1 MFLFSPTLK
10 KTLQMKFAPFHFLI
24 RGQLKLYYLQGCV
37 ENVINKV
44 CSLLFAFPRTIVI
57 VNYLQ
62 AQEVWM
68 ELELFLFYNFRYLHI
83 QYSFETD

>member
-68 ELELFLFYNFRYLHI
+68 DAGTRTILILQHQVLTYPV
-83 QYSFETD
+83 